1 MARINLLPWR
11 ETLRKQR
18 QREFGFA
25 AGGGLI
31 VTVLLGFYVHL
42 HIASMIDYQ
51 NNERN
56 AFLKR
61 EIAAVDKKITEI
73 QELEKIKA
81 RLLARMEVIQR
92 LQASRPEIVHLFD
105 ELVKTTPEGVFLTR
119 IEQKG
124 GTVTLYGKAQSNA
137 RVSAYMRNVEESR
150 WITQPVLQIIENK
163 DKKDTGF
170 SEFTL
175 TFRQKS
181 NKPDAEDGDTGGGA
195 Q

>member
-18 QREFGFA
+18 QREFGIA

-51 NNERN
+51 QNQRN

-61 EIAAVDKKITEI
+61 EIEAVDRKISEI
-73 QELEKIKA
+73 KELEKTKA

-105 ELVKTTPEGVFLTR
+105 ELVSTTPDGVFLTK

-124 GTVTLYGKAQSNA
+124 GAVTLFGQAQSNA
-137 RVSAYMRNVEESR
+137 RVSAYMRNVEESQ
-150 WITQPVLQIIENK
+150 WITQPTLQIIENK
-163 DKKDTGF
+163 DKQDTGF
-170 SEFTL
+170 SQFTL

-181 NKPDAEDGDTGGGA
+181 NPSSAETQSAQGGG

>member
-18 QREFGFA
+18 QREFGIA

-42 HIASMIDYQ
+42 QIASMIDYQ

-56 AFLKR
+56 AYLKR
-61 EIAAVDKKITEI
+61 EIAAVDKKIKEI
-73 QELEKIKA
+73 EELEKIKA
-81 RLLARMEVIQR
+81 RLLARMAVIQR
-92 LQASRPEIVHLFD
+92 LQASRPEVVHLFD
-105 ELVKTTPEGVFLTR
+105 ELVTTTPEGVYLTR

-124 GTVTLYGKAQSNA
+124 NQVTLFGKAQSNA
-137 RVSAYMRNVEESR
+137 RVSAYMRNVEESQ
-150 WITQPVLQIIENK
+150 WITHPVLQIIENK
-163 DKKDTGF
+163 GKENTGF

-175 TFRQKS
+175 TFSQKR
-181 NKPDAEDGDTGGGA
+181 KKDEAADGGDM
-195 Q
+195 

>member
-18 QREFGFA
+18 QREFGIA

-56 AFLKR
+56 AYLKR
-61 EIAAVDKKITEI
+61 EIAAVDKKIKEI
-73 QELEKIKA
+73 EELEKIKA

-124 GTVTLYGKAQSNA
+124 GKVTLYGKAQSNA

-181 NKPDAEDGDTGGGA
+181 NKPGAEDENAGGGG